1 MVHAVDTLV
10 LKLGLLWH
18 LLVAQLCFILG
29 LYGTCYEAFGSD
41 PRDDSWAI
49 YGRWE

>member
-1 MVHAVDTLV
+1 VGINH
-10 LKLGLLWH
+10 
-18 LLVAQLCFILG
+18 IPRS
-29 LYGTCYEAFGSD
+29 YEAFGSD